1 MQARTVWIASAV
13 AVVGAGLQWFAM
25 MRFEER
31 VSGGAPL
38 GVVVAARDLTAGES
52 LSAELL
58 AVREIP
64 SAYVDLRHIPVADSN
79 TLIGES
85 LGVAVRGGE
94 ALLWSDLQLDPT
106 RDADLSD
113 RVRPGMRA
121 VTVSAGRDGG
131 IAEMLRPGDRV
142 DLLSVA
148 GGVTDERGAPT
159 RMTRI
164 LLQNALVLA
173 VGGSL
178 STTASGRH
186 TGSDRRVTLSV
197 TPADAQR
204 VAEAQSQ
211 GQLTLTL
218 RHPDDVEVLG
228 DQVQATAQRDSSSP
242 RDSSPPSLF
251 GVAQKPRD
259 RKGIEHV
266 N

>member
-1 MQARTVWIASAV
+1 M
-13 AVVGAGLQWFAM
+13 VGAGLQWFGM
-25 MRFEER
+25 KRFEAR
-31 VSGGAPL
+31 VSGGVPL
-38 GVVVAARDLTAGES
+38 GVVVAARDLAVGEA

-64 SAYVDLRHIPVADSN
+64 SAYVDLRHIPVADTN

-121 VTVSAGRDGG
+121 VTVSAGRDAG
-131 IAEMLRPGDRV
+131 ISEMLRPGDRV
-142 DLLSVA
+142 DVLSVA
-148 GGVTDERGAPT
+148 GGAAAGAGPAT
-159 RMTRI
+159 RL

-173 VGGSL
+173 VGGNL
-178 STTASGRH
+178 STGKGARQ

-197 TPADAQR
+197 TPQDARR
-204 VAEAQSQ
+204 VAQAQGQ

-218 RHPDDVEVLG
+218 RHPDDVEVLDD
-228 DQVQATAQRDSSSP
+228 DQQAAVPGASSP
-242 RDSSPPSLF
+242 SSLF
-251 GVAQKPRD
+251 GSALKLRD
-259 RKGIEHV
+259 GKGIEHV